1 MTGSSAVMDS
11 NGNVLSVDFTHRL
24 RAYQQRYVMKTEIYE
39 TIEAKSL
46 RPASQTTD
54 AIISVIPH
62 RPTDA
67 LPVCLANRPK
77 TNKQTIIIL
86 ISFFI

>member
-54 AIISVIPH
+54 AIISVIPTGLLMH
-62 RPTDA
+62 FLSVSLTDQ
-67 LPVCLANRPK
+67 K
-77 TNKQTIIIL
+77 QTNKQL
-86 ISFFI
+86 LF